1 MTRKTEKGR
10 PEQKPGVD
18 RLLQSVER
26 AVSNEQWTEVREL
39 CEPVLEESP
48 DCPEALFCVALA
60 TIQDFDLA
68 GAASLVG
75 QAFAVDPNVQEY
87 ADFLAVVYGL
97 AGDLNTS
104 AYYAKLAT
112 ALSSSPS
119 LRKCIPA
126 SLPTFAS
133 VLQTISDKPL
143 FQKAA
148 NAIVVKA
155 WTEAEHWLRQHL
167 AFEPASRE
175 GYLALGTCLL
185 AQGTPRAAVE
195 ALRAGQ
201 HQLPPDPEI
210 TSLLGKALGALGRF
224 DEAEACF
231 RWSRVMAPEGAA
243 INAAPLVQRMSD
255 PRCEAGQ
262 TASAFR
268 EWGHR
273 FGLKSGDAPNLQ
285 APTADGPLTIGYVV
299 AGRGGS
305 APLRALSEILAYGDS
320 RRFTTVGFGY
330 GSLNDSANIF
340 FQKCVDRWQD
350 ISASDPLTLAAMVR
364 AEGVD
369 ILVDL
374 AGFSAPNLLVAF
386 GMRMA
391 PCQVAWLDSPC
402 GTGLAAMD
410 FLLTD
415 KFVDPDPSGGG
426 RYAEWL
432 AYLSLG
438 SVIAAPGEP
447 FDAAIGPD
455 DSSGITFA
463 ADASLM
469 EINPV
474 TVEYWAHT
482 LHAVPESVLILR
494 DHGFRDPENLA
505 HLIGLFGDFGLAHR
519 VDVVTEPSP
528 VAFFREA
535 DVCLLP
541 VPYPAPQSAMNAL
554 SAGVP
559 VVCPV
564 GDGRQ
569 TRLAASLLD
578 HLEVDEPM
586 VAETRDDYVRLAVEW
601 AVDGGRRKSFRATIG
616 ERLKRAVA
624 LDPKARAR
632 DLEAAY
638 EEIWKASVGRYSVS
652 PTHAA
657 PAA

>member
-1 MTRKTEKGR
+1 MIRKTEEGR
-10 PEQKPGVD
+10 PEQKSGVD
-18 RLLQSVER
+18 LLLQSVER
-26 AVSNEQWTEVREL
+26 AVSDEQWTEVREF
-39 CEPVLEESP
+39 CEPVLEEFP
-48 DCPEALFCVALA
+48 DCPEALFCVALSSVH
-60 TIQDFDLA
+60 DFDLA
-68 GAASLVG
+68 GAASLAG
-75 QAFAVDPNVQEY
+75 QAFAVDPDVREY
-87 ADFLAVVYGL
+87 ADLLAVVHGL

-119 LRKCIPA
+119 LRKCIPT
-126 SLPTFAS
+126 SFPTFAS
-133 VLQTISDKPL
+133 VLQTISEKPL

-155 WTEAEHWLRQHL
+155 WAEAEHWLRQHL

-201 HQLPPDPEI
+201 HRLPPDPEI

-224 DEAEACF
+224 DEAGACF
-231 RWSRVMAPEGAA
+231 RWSRAMAPEDAS
-243 INAAPLVQRMSD
+243 INAAPLVQRLSD

-273 FGLKSGDAPNLQ
+273 FGLKSGDAPDLQ
-285 APTADGPLTIGYVV
+285 APTADDTLTIGYVV

-305 APLRALSEILAYGDS
+305 APLRALSEILAYRDS
-320 RRFTTVGFGY
+320 RRFATVGFGY
-330 GSLNDSANIF
+330 GSLNDSANIC
-340 FQKCVDRWQD
+340 FQKSVDRWQD
-350 ISASDPLTLAAMVR
+350 ISGSDPLTLAAMVR

-369 ILVDL
+369 ILVNL

-426 RYAEWL
+426 RYDEWL

-438 SVIAAPGEP
+438 SVIAAPAEP
-447 FDAAIGPD
+447 LDAAIGPD
-455 DSSGITFA
+455 HSSGITFA

-482 LHAVPESVLILR
+482 LHAVPESILILR

-528 VAFFREA
+528 TAFFKAA

-541 VPYPAPQSAMNAL
+541 VPYPSPLTAMNAL

-578 HLEVDEPM
+578 HLELDEPM
-586 VAETRDDYVRLAVEW
+586 LAETGDDYVRLAVEW
-601 AVDGGRRKSFRATIG
+601 AVDGDRRKSFRATIG
-616 ERLKRAVA
+616 ERLKRAGA
-624 LDPKARAR
+624 LDPNVRAR
-632 DLEAAY
+632 DLEATY
-638 EEIWKASVGRYSVS
+638 EEMWKASVGRYSVS

>member
-1 MTRKTEKGR
+1 MTGKTEKGK

-18 RLLQSVER
+18 RLLQSVQR
-26 AVSNEQWTEVREL
+26 AASSEQWAEIREL
-39 CEPVLEESP
+39 CAPVLEEFP
-48 DCPEALFCVALA
+48 DCPEALFGLALA
-60 TIQDFDLA
+60 STHDVDLA
-68 GAASLVG
+68 GAASLAG
-75 QAFAVDPNVQEY
+75 RAFDIDPDVQEY
-87 ADFLAVVYGL
+87 ADLLAVVYGL

-104 AYYAKLAT
+104 TYYAKLAT

-119 LRKCIPA
+119 VRKCIPA
-126 SLPTFAS
+126 SFPTFAS
-133 VLQTISDKPL
+133 VLQTISDRPL
-143 FQKAA
+143 FQRAA
-148 NAIVVKA
+148 NAIVAKS
-155 WTEAEHWLRQHL
+155 WGEAEHWLRQHL

-224 DEAEACF
+224 DEAEACY
-231 RWSRVMAPEGAA
+231 RWARAMAPEDAA
-243 INAAPLVQRMSD
+243 INAVPLVQRLSD

-268 EWGHR
+268 DWGRR
-273 FGLKSGDAPNLQ
+273 FGLKSKDAPDLQ
-285 APTADGPLTIGYVV
+285 EPTADGPLTIGYVV
-299 AGRGGS
+299 AGRGGT
-305 APLRALSEILAYGDS
+305 APLRALSEILAYRDS
-320 RRFTTVGFGY
+320 RSFAAVGFGY
-330 GSLNDSANIF
+330 GSLNDPANIC

-350 ISASDPLTLAAMVR
+350 ISGSDPLTLAAMVR
-364 AEGVD
+364 AEEVD

-391 PCQVAWLDSPC
+391 PCQVAWLDSPS

-415 KFVDPDPSGGG
+415 KFVDPDPSGDG

-438 SVIAAPGEP
+438 SVIAAPAEP
-447 FDAAIGPD
+447 LDPAIGPD
-455 DSSGITFA
+455 DTSAITFA

-474 TVEYWAHT
+474 TVEYWART

-528 VAFFREA
+528 IEFFKAA

-541 VPYPAPQSAMNAL
+541 VPYPSPLTAMNAL

-559 VVCPV
+559 VVCLA

-578 HLEVDEPM
+578 HLELDEPM

-601 AVDGGRRKSFRATIG
+601 VVDGDRRKSFRATIG
-616 ERLKRAVA
+616 ERLKRAGA

-632 DLEAAY
+632 DLEATY
-638 EEIWKASVGRYSVS
+638 EEMWKASVGRYSVS

>member
-1 MTRKTEKGR
+1 MTEWTERGNSE
-10 PEQKPGVD
+10 PAPNVD
-18 RLLQSVER
+18 HLLHSVEG
-26 AVSNEQWTEVREL
+26 ALTNEQWAEARAS
-39 CEPVLEESP
+39 CEGVLGDFPE
-48 DCPEALFCVALA
+48 CPEALFVLA
-60 TIQDFDLA
+60 MASIHDLDLA
-68 GAASLVG
+68 GAVSL
-75 QAFAVDPNVQEY
+75 ADRALAIDPTVQEY
-87 ADFLAVVYGL
+87 ADLLAVVHGL

-104 AYYAKLAT
+104 VYYAKLAT
-112 ALSSSPS
+112 TIPSSQRLRDCMSTKVPS
-119 LRKCIPA
+119 
-126 SLPTFAS
+126 FAR
-133 VLQTISDKPL
+133 VLQTISEKPL
-143 FQKAA
+143 FHRAA
-148 NAIVVKA
+148 RAMVVGA
-155 WTEAEHWLRQHL
+155 WTDAEHWLRQHL
-167 AFEPASRE
+167 AFEPSCRE
-175 GYLALGTCLL
+175 AYLALGACLL
-185 AQGTPRAAVE
+185 GQGTPRAAVE

-201 HQLPPDPEI
+201 HQLPPDPDI
-210 TSLLGKALGALGRF
+210 ASLLGKALGALGRF
-224 DEAEACF
+224 DESEACH
-231 RWSRVMAPEGAA
+231 RWARAQAPDNAA
-243 INAAPLVQRMSD
+243 VGAAPLVQRLYD
-255 PRCEAGQ
+255 PRSEAGQ
-262 TASAFR
+262 NAAAFR
-268 EWGHR
+268 EWGHK
-273 FGLKSGDAPNLQ
+273 FGLDGRKAPEFGTP
-285 APTADGPLTIGYVV
+285 AEDGPLTIGYLV
-299 AGRGGS
+299 AGCGGS
-305 APLRALSEILAYGDS
+305 ASAKALTKMLAYRDS
-320 RRFTTVGFGY
+320 RRFSAVGFGY
-330 GSLNDSANIF
+330 GPLDKSANVP

-350 ISASDPLTLAAMVR
+350 ISGSDPLTLAAMVE

-374 AGFSAPNLLVAF
+374 AGFSSPDLLVAF
-386 GMRMA
+386 GTRMA

-426 RYAEWL
+426 RYSEWL

-438 SVIAAPGEP
+438 SAIAAPAESR
-447 FDAAIGPD
+447 DAAIVPRE
-455 DSSGITFA
+455 SSGIVFA

-494 DHGFRDPENLA
+494 DHDFRDPENLA

-578 HLEVDEPM
+578 HLELGEPM
-586 VAETRDDYVRLAVEW
+586 VAETRDAYVALAVEW
-601 AVDGGRRKSFRATIG
+601 AADGERRKRFRASVG
-616 ERLKRAVA
+616 KRLKKARA

-632 DLEAAY
+632 DLEAVY
-638 EEIWKASVGRYSVS
+638 EEMWKASVGRYAVTS
-652 PTHAA
+652 THAA

>member
-1 MTRKTEKGR
+1 MSEKTCGGKSKQT
-10 PEQKPGVD
+10 PNVD
-18 RLLQSVER
+18 LPLQSIES
-26 AVSNEQWTEVREL
+26 ALGDEQWAQVREI
-39 CEPVLEESP
+39 CEPVLEEFP
-48 DCPEALFCVALA
+48 ECPEALFALA
-60 TIQDFDLA
+60 LASVREHDLA
-68 GAASLVG
+68 RAAAL
-75 QAFAVDPNVQEY
+75 AERALTIDPNVQEY
-87 ADFLAVVYGL
+87 ADLLAVVHGL

-104 AYYAKLAT
+104 VYYAKLVTTIPSSQRLRDCMSAT
-112 ALSSSPS
+112 VPS
-119 LRKCIPA
+119 
-126 SLPTFAS
+126 FAR
-133 VLQTISDKPL
+133 VLQTISEKPL
-143 FQKAA
+143 YHRAA
-148 NAIVVKA
+148 QAMVMEA
-155 WTEAEHWLRQHL
+155 WPDAERWLRQHL
-167 AFEPASRE
+167 AFEPGSRE
-175 GYLALGTCLL
+175 AYLALGTCLL
-185 AQGTPRAAVE
+185 AQGAPRAAVE

-201 HQLPPDPEI
+201 HQLPPDPDI
-210 TSLLGKALGALGRF
+210 ASLLGKALGALGRF
-224 DEAEACF
+224 DESEACY
-231 RWSRVMAPEGAA
+231 RWARVQAPDDAA
-243 INAAPLVQRMSD
+243 IGAAPLVQRLYD
-255 PRCEAGQ
+255 PRSEAGQ
-262 TASAFR
+262 TAAAFR
-268 EWGHR
+268 DWGHK
-273 FGLKSGDAPNLQ
+273 FGLDGRGVPELDTPA
-285 APTADGPLTIGYVV
+285 ADGPLTIGYLV
-299 AGRGGS
+299 AGCGGS
-305 APLRALSEILAYGDS
+305 ASAKALTEILAHRDS
-320 RRFTTVGFGY
+320 RRFTAVGFGY
-330 GSLNDSANIF
+330 GSLNKPANIA

-350 ISASDPLTLAAMVR
+350 ISGSDPLTLAAMVA

-374 AGFSAPNLLVAF
+374 AGFSAPDLLVAF

-426 RYAEWL
+426 RFSEWL
-432 AYLSLG
+432 AYLELG
-438 SVIAAPGEP
+438 STVATPSEPIGHAAEP
-447 FDAAIGPD
+447 KG
-455 DSSGITFA
+455 SSGIVFA
-463 ADASLM
+463 ADATLM

-482 LHAVPESVLILR
+482 LHAVPQSVLILR
-494 DHGFRDPENLA
+494 DHDFRDPENLA

-578 HLEVDEPM
+578 HFEFDERM
-586 VAETRDDYVRLAVEW
+586 IAYTRDDYVALAVEW
-601 AVDGGRRKSFRATIG
+601 AVDENRRKGFRATVG
-616 ERLKRAVA
+616 ERLKRAEA

-638 EEIWKASVGRYSVS
+638 EEMWKASVERYSVS